1 MTMSRVIVMGHVK
14 MAEGALDNLG
24 DAMAAQIAA
33 TRAEDGCEHYGYS
46 RDVLDPDTMIISERW
61 RDRAALEAHFKAPHM
76 AAFNTALAGVTILGV
91 SVKAYEGDDVRV
103 LMGK

>member
-1 MTMSRVIVMGHVK
+1 MSRVIVMGHVK
-14 MAEGALDNLG
+14 MASGAIDSLSE
-24 DAMAAQIAA
+24 AMAAQIAA
-33 TRAEDGCEHYGYS
+33 TCAEDGCEYYGYA

-76 AAFNTALAGVTILGV
+76 ATFNAALAGVTVLEA

>member
-1 MTMSRVIVMGHVK
+1 MSIVIVMGHVK
-14 MAEGALDNLG
+14 MAAGALDSLG

-33 TRAEDGCEHYGYS
+33 TRAEDGCDYYGYS

-76 AAFNTALAGVTILGV
+76 AAFNAALGGVTVLEM
-91 SVKAYEGDDVRV
+91 SVKVYEGDKVQV
-103 LMGK
+103 LLGK